1 MSGAVP
7 LVPATSLV
15 PSVSPLR
22 LRALLAVAVV
32 ALSAA
37 LLALPGAAKADPGT
51 TGDLTWVT
59 NGTTPETVK
68 ITGCAASPCASTIV
82 TPATIDG
89 LAVTSIG
96 ERAFSD
102 AGLVSISIP
111 DSVTTIEQYAFV
123 DASSLTAIAIP
134 AGVTTIERQT
144 FWGATSLASITLPE
158 GLTTIRYRA
167 FGNNAAL
174 RSLRIPAN
182 VRTLEDE
189 ALNFIGFLH
198 NLYFMGDK
206 PTFGAF
212 LLDDT
217 GWIGGAPRT
226 NTLTAYHFRGTVGW
240 PMDGAALAPLLGRPQ
255 AYTPFPAAP
264 LAPTAV
270 AGAAGAVVTAAAAT
284 IGEAPTGYTITADPG
299 GRSCIATTTGTCTIT
314 ELANG
319 TAYTFTAIARNAD
332 GDSEASAKSAAVIPL
347 AVAPA
352 APVATQ
358 TQVATTT
365 MLTVSAKATATTITT
380 SFTAPGPGQASQT
393 GTTPTAKDT
402 RGKAIKVCSASK
414 KIKKAGKVR
423 LTCTLTKAARALR
436 KKNSLTVLLTT
447 TFTPTSGT
455 KAISTKTIKLGRR

>member
-1 MSGAVP
+1 MSGAVLIVPATP
-7 LVPATSLV
+7 LVPSHF
-15 PSVSPLR
+15 PLR

-37 LLALPGAAKADPGT
+37 LLGLPGAAKAATGT
-51 TGDLTWVT
+51 AGDLTWVT

-68 ITGCAASPCASTIV
+68 ITSCAASPCASTIV
-82 TPATIDG
+82 MPATIDG

-111 DSVTTIEQYAFV
+111 DSVTTIEQYAFL

-167 FGNNAAL
+167 FGNNAVL
-174 RSLRIPAN
+174 RSLRIPAS
-182 VRTLEDE
+182 VTTLDDE
-189 ALNFIGFLH
+189 ALDLASFLEAV
-198 NLYFMGDK
+198 YFLGNK
-206 PTFGAF
+206 PAAFGASQF
-212 LLDDT
+212 AEEPNVT
-217 GWIGGAPRT
+217 V
-226 NTLTAYHFRGTVGW
+226 YHFRGAAGW
-240 PMDGAALAPLLGRPQ
+240 PAIADLLQMRPQ
-255 AYTPFPAAP
+255 AYTAFPAAP
-264 LAPTAV
+264 PAPTAV
-270 AGAAGAVVTAAAAT
+270 AGTDSAVVTATPAP
-284 IGEAPTGYTITADPG
+284 IGEAPTSYAITATPG
-299 GRSCIATTTGTCTIT
+299 GRSCTASASGTCSVSGLTP
-314 ELANG
+314 G
-319 TAYTFTAIARNAD
+319 TTYTFTAIARNAD
-332 GDSEASAKSAAVIPL
+332 GDSSVSARSAEVTPAAV
-347 AVAPA
+347 AQA
-352 APVATQ
+352 APLATQ
-358 TQVATTT
+358 TPATTT
-365 MLTVSAKATATTITT
+365 TVLTVSTKATETTITT
-380 SFTAPGPGQASQT
+380 TFTAPGPGQASQT

-455 KAISTKTIKLGRR
+455 KAISTKTIKLGRK